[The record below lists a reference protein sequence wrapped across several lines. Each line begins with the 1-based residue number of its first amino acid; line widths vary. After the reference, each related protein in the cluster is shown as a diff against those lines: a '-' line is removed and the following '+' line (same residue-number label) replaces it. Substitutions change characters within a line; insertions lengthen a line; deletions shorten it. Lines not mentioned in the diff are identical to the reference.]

1 MPNRHVINE
10 IIAAYANAALEGAH
24 NMGGRDAV
32 VEVRNQLIQILEF
45 MSTNIKLRLSLD
57 DEVYTPEQRK
67 EIARNVFEGY
77 NPILVELLG
86 VMASRGDVEKLRR
99 VYADYE
105 NLLVSK
111 LDFNVVDVTTVV
123 DLDDNLRTVIK
134 NKIKNDL
141 RRDCVRVEH
150 KDPSILGGIV
160 MSTMGNYIDASLR
173 SQFDQARIVMKE
185 KTDGGEC

>member
-105 NLLVSK
+105 NLIVSK

-141 RRDCVRVEH
+141 GRDCVLVEH
-150 KDPSILGGIV
+150 KAPSILGGIV

-173 SQFDQARIVMKE
+173 SQFNQARIVMKE

>member
-105 NLLVSK
+105 NLIVSK

-141 RRDCVRVEH
+141 GRDCVLVEH

-160 MSTMGNYIDASLR
+160 MSTMGNYIEASLR

>member
-24 NMGGRDAV
+24 NAGGRDAV

-57 DEVYTPEQRK
+57 DEAYSPEQRSQ
-67 EIARNVFEGY
+67 IAHSVFEGY
-77 NPILVELLG
+77 HPILVELLG

-99 VYADYE
+99 VYNDYE
-105 NLLVSK
+105 GLIVSK

-134 NKIKNDL
+134 NKVEADL
-141 RRDCVRVEH
+141 GRDCVLVEH
-150 KDPSILGGIV
+150 KDPSIMGGIV

-173 SQFDQARIVMKE
+173 SQFDKARIVLKE

>member
-67 EIARNVFEGY
+67 EIARNVFAGY

-86 VMASRGDVEKLRR
+86 IMASRGDVEKLRR

-105 NLLVSK
+105 NLIVSK

-141 RRDCVRVEH
+141 GRDGVLVEH

>member
-10 IIAAYANAALEGAH
+10 IIAAYANTALDAANNE
-24 NMGGRDAV
+24 GGREAV
-32 VEVRNQLIQILEF
+32 VEVRNQLIQILDI
-45 MSTNIKLRLSLD
+45 MATNIKLRLSLD
-57 DEVYTPEQRK
+57 DEVYTPEQRA
-67 EIARNVFEGY
+67 ELARKVFEGM
-77 NPILVELLG
+77 NPVLVELLA

-105 NLLVSK
+105 ALIVSK

-134 NKIKNDL
+134 DKIKTDL
-141 RRDCVRVEH
+141 GRDCVLVEH
-150 KDPSILGGIV
+150 KDPSIMGGIV

-173 SQFDQARIVMKE
+173 SQLDKARIVLKE

>member
-105 NLLVSK
+105 NLIVSK
-111 LDFNVVDVTTVV
+111 LDFNVVDV
-123 DLDDNLRTVIK
+123 IK

-141 RRDCVRVEH
+141 GRDCVLVEH

>member
-57 DEVYTPEQRK
+57 DEVYTP
-67 EIARNVFEGY
+67 
-77 NPILVELLG
+77 
-86 VMASRGDVEKLRR
+86 
-99 VYADYE
+99 
-105 NLLVSK
+105 
-111 LDFNVVDVTTVV
+111 DFNVVDVTTVV

-141 RRDCVRVEH
+141 GRDCVLVEH

>member
-10 IIAAYANAALEGAH
+10 IIAAYANAALNGA
-24 NMGGRDAV
+24 NNTGGREAV

-57 DEVYTPEQRK
+57 DEVYTPEQRS
-67 EIARNVFEGY
+67 EIARNVFAGY
-77 NPILVELLG
+77 NPILVELLA

-99 VYADYE
+99 VYSDYE
-105 NLLVSK
+105 NLIVSE
-111 LDFNVVDVTTVV
+111 LNFNVVDVTTVV

-134 NKIKNDL
+134 NKIEADL
-141 RRDCVRVEH
+141 GRDCVLVEH
-150 KDPSILGGIV
+150 KDPAIMGGII

-173 SQFDQARIVMKE
+173 SQFDKARIVLKE

>member
-24 NMGGRDAV
+24 NLGGRDAV

-105 NLLVSK
+105 NLIVSK
-111 LDFNVVDVTTVV
+111 LDFNVVDVRRLLILMTTCE
-123 DLDDNLRTVIK
+123 L
-134 NKIKNDL
+134 
-141 RRDCVRVEH
+141 
-150 KDPSILGGIV
+150 
-160 MSTMGNYIDASLR
+160 
-173 SQFDQARIVMKE
+173 
-185 KTDGGEC
+185 

>member
-105 NLLVSK
+105 NLIVSK

-141 RRDCVRVEH
+141 GIDCVLVEH

>member
-1 MPNRHVINE
+1 M
-10 IIAAYANAALEGAH
+10 
-24 NMGGRDAV
+24 
-32 VEVRNQLIQILEF
+32 Q
-45 MSTNIKLRLSLD
+45 S
-57 DEVYTPEQRK
+57 
-67 EIARNVFEGY
+67 
-77 NPILVELLG
+77 
-86 VMASRGDVEKLRR
+86 
-99 VYADYE
+99 YE
-105 NLLVSK
+105 NLIVSK

-141 RRDCVRVEH
+141 GRDCVLVEH

>member
-67 EIARNVFEGY
+67 EIACNVFEGY
-77 NPILVELLG
+77 HPILVELLG

-105 NLLVSK
+105 SLIVSK

-134 NKIKNDL
+134 NKIENDL
-141 RRDCVRVEH
+141 GRDCVLVEH

>member
-105 NLLVSK
+105 NLIVSK

-141 RRDCVRVEH
+141 GRDCVFVEH

>member
-105 NLLVSK
+105 NLIVSK

-141 RRDCVRVEH
+141 GRDFVLVEH

>member
-10 IIAAYANAALEGAH
+10 IIAAYANAALEGAP

-77 NPILVELLG
+77 NPILVEL
-86 VMASRGDVEKLRR
+86 
-99 VYADYE
+99 
-105 NLLVSK
+105 
-111 LDFNVVDVTTVV
+111 
-123 DLDDNLRTVIK
+123 
-134 NKIKNDL
+134 
-141 RRDCVRVEH
+141 
-150 KDPSILGGIV
+150 
-160 MSTMGNYIDASLR
+160 
-173 SQFDQARIVMKE
+173 
-185 KTDGGEC
+185 

>member
-67 EIARNVFEGY
+67 EIAR
-77 NPILVELLG
+77 
-86 VMASRGDVEKLRR
+86 
-99 VYADYE
+99 
-105 NLLVSK
+105 
-111 LDFNVVDVTTVV
+111 
-123 DLDDNLRTVIK
+123 
-134 NKIKNDL
+134 
-141 RRDCVRVEH
+141 
-150 KDPSILGGIV
+150 
-160 MSTMGNYIDASLR
+160 

>member
-10 IIAAYANAALEGAH
+10 IIAAYANTALDAAH
-24 NMGGRDAV
+24 NSGGRDVV
-32 VEVRNQLIQILEF
+32 VEVRNQLIQILDV
-45 MSTNIKLRLSLD
+45 MATNIKLRLTLD
-57 DEVYTPEQRK
+57 DEGYSPEQRADV
-67 EIARNVFEGY
+67 ARSVFEGF
-77 NPILVELLG
+77 NPILVELLA

-99 VYADYE
+99 VYNDYE
-105 NLLVSK
+105 SMIVSK

-134 NKIKNDL
+134 SKIEADL
-141 RRDCVRVEH
+141 GRDCVLVEH
-150 KDPSILGGIV
+150 KDPSIMGGII

-173 SQFDQARIVMKE
+173 SQFDKARIVLKE

>member
-10 IIAAYANAALEGAH
+10 IIAAYANAALDGAYAA
-24 NMGGRDAV
+24 GGRDAV

-57 DEVYTPEQRK
+57 DEVYSPEQRS

-77 NPILVELLG
+77 NPILVELLV

-105 NLLVSK
+105 NLIISK

-123 DLDDNLRTVIK
+123 DLDDNLRTVIT
-134 NKIKNDL
+134 NKIQADL
-141 RRDCVRVEH
+141 GRDCVLVEH
-150 KDPSILGGIV
+150 KDPSIMGGIV

-173 SQFDQARIVMKE
+173 SQFDRARIVLKE

>member
-105 NLLVSK
+105 NLIVSK

-141 RRDCVRVEH
+141 GRDCVLVEH
-150 KDPSILGGIV
+150 KDHSILGGIV

>member
-86 VMASRGDVEKLRR
+86 VMASRG

-105 NLLVSK
+105 NLIVSK

-141 RRDCVRVEH
+141 GRDCVLVEH

-173 SQFDQARIVMKE
+173 PQFDQARIVMKE

>member
-105 NLLVSK
+105 NLIVSK

-141 RRDCVRVEH
+141 GRDYVLVEH

>member
-57 DEVYTPEQRK
+57 DEVY
-67 EIARNVFEGY
+67 
-77 NPILVELLG
+77 

-105 NLLVSK
+105 NLIVSK

-141 RRDCVRVEH
+141 GRDCVLVEH

>member
-105 NLLVSK
+105 NLIVSK

-134 NKIKNDL
+134 NKIKKDL
-141 RRDCVRVEH
+141 GRDCVLVEH

>member
-105 NLLVSK
+105 NLIVSK

-134 NKIKNDL
+134 NTIKTDL
-141 RRDCVRVEH
+141 GRDCVLVEH
-150 KDPSILGGIV
+150 KDRSILGGIV

>member
-105 NLLVSK
+105 NLIVSK

-141 RRDCVRVEH
+141 GRDCVLVEY

-160 MSTMGNYIDASLR
+160 MSTIGNYIDASLR

>member
-105 NLLVSK
+105 NLIVSK

-141 RRDCVRVEH
+141 GRVACSS
-150 KDPSILGGIV
+150 SIRILLSWVVSSCPRWATI
-160 MSTMGNYIDASLR
+160 STQAFARSSIKRAS
-173 SQFDQARIVMKE
+173 
-185 KTDGGEC
+185 

>member
-10 IIAAYANAALEGAH
+10 IIAAYANAALNGA
-24 NMGGRDAV
+24 NNTGGREAV

-57 DEVYTPEQRK
+57 DEVYSSDQRA
-67 EIARNVFEGY
+67 EIARNVFTGY
-77 NPILVELLG
+77 NPVLVELLA

-99 VYADYE
+99 VYNDYE
-105 NLLVSK
+105 NLIVSE

-134 NKIKNDL
+134 NKIEADL
-141 RRDCVRVEH
+141 GRDCVLVEH
-150 KDPSILGGIV
+150 KDPSIMGGII

-173 SQFDQARIVMKE
+173 SQFDKARIVLKE

>member
-10 IIAAYANAALEGAH
+10 IIAAYANAALECAH

-105 NLLVSK
+105 NLIVSK

-134 NKIKNDL
+134 NKIKKDL
-141 RRDCVRVEH
+141 GRDCVLVEH

>member
-10 IIAAYANAALEGAH
+10 IIAAYANAALDGAYAA
-24 NMGGRDAV
+24 GGRDAV

-45 MSTNIKLRLSLD
+45 ISTNIKLRLSLD
-57 DEVYTPEQRK
+57 DEVYSSEQRA

-77 NPILVELLG
+77 NPILVELLV

-105 NLLVSK
+105 NLIVSK

-123 DLDDNLRTVIK
+123 DLDDNLRTVIT
-134 NKIKNDL
+134 NKIQADL
-141 RRDCVRVEH
+141 GRDCVLVEH
-150 KDPSILGGIV
+150 KDPSIMGGIV

-173 SQFDQARIVMKE
+173 SQFDRASIVLKE

>member
-10 IIAAYANAALEGAH
+10 IIAAYANAALDGAYAA
-24 NMGGRDAV
+24 GGRDAV

-57 DEVYTPEQRK
+57 DEVYSSEQRA

-77 NPILVELLG
+77 NPTLVELLV

-105 NLLVSK
+105 NLIVSK

-123 DLDDNLRTVIK
+123 DLDDNLRTVIT
-134 NKIKNDL
+134 NKIQADL
-141 RRDCVRVEH
+141 GRDCVLVEH
-150 KDPSILGGIV
+150 KDPSIMGGIV

-173 SQFDQARIVMKE
+173 SQFDRARIVLKE